1 MTIDFDKKTQIQ
13 TPTESY
19 RLRYPEIIKL
29 AEKQLED
36 QLWFHS
42 EMKLELD
49 RMQLVYDLNP
59 EQRHAVLETL
69 GIFLQY
75 ELIVGEEFWMGV
87 VAKEFPVPEVVRA
100 ASIVAMT
107 ELAIHAPFYDKI
119 KIVLGLDKDEDYVAY
134 KTNPVLAERV
144 SWLRNVLSSPDRLS
158 ATIVF
163 GLTECVLLFGAFSP
177 LKSFQS
183 NGFNMIPVTVRGT
196 NQSAVDED
204 LHSIIIAEIVN
215 TRYAELGASLK
226 DDKKRLKTLLEATKH
241 AIEHEDALIDNAIPG
256 EALNGVPKDHFKQY
270 VRHRANI
277 YHNRLGLPDVYEI
290 GECSIT
296 DWFENNTVAYKVV
309 DFFTPG
315 VGQEY
320 QTAWDRKR
328 LSSAWKK
335 EKEE

>member
-1 MTIDFDKKTQIQ
+1 VTDFNKKTQIQ

-19 RLRYPEIIKL
+19 RMRYPKIVEY

-49 RMQLVYDLNP
+49 RMQLVYELSP
-59 EQRHAVLETL
+59 EQKHAVLETL

-100 ASIVAMT
+100 ASIVAMV
-107 ELAIHAPFYDKI
+107 ELAIHSPFYDKM
-119 KIVLGLDKDEDYVAY
+119 KVVLGLDKDEDYVAY

-144 SWLRNVLSSPDRLS
+144 SWLRDVLTNDDRVTSTL
-158 ATIVF
+158 IF
-163 GLTECVLLFGAFSP
+163 GLTECVLLFSSFAI

-183 NGFNMIPVTVRGT
+183 NGCNMIPVTVRGT

-204 LHSIIIAEIVN
+204 LHSIIIAEIIN
-215 TRYAELGASLK
+215 TRYAEIGEPLLH
-226 DDKKRLKTLLEATKH
+226 DKKRYKILLEATHH
-241 AIEHEDALIDNAIPG
+241 AITHEDALIENAIPG
-256 EALNGVPKDHFKQY
+256 ESLNGVPKEHFKQY

-296 DWFENNTVAYKVV
+296 DWFESNTVAYKVI

-315 VGQEY
+315 LGQEY
-320 QTAWDRKR
+320 QSGWNKQ
-328 LSSAWKK
+328 LLGSAWKGN
-335 EKEE
+335 EVV

>member
-19 RLRYPEIIKL
+19 RLRYPRIVEL

-49 RMQLVYDLNP
+49 RMQLVYDLSE
-59 EQRHAVLETL
+59 EQKHAVLETL

-119 KIVLGLDKDEDYVAY
+119 KVVLGLDKDEDYVAY
-134 KTNPVLAERV
+134 KTNPVLAERI
-144 SWLRNVLSSPDRLS
+144 SWLRNVLAGPDRVTSTL
-158 ATIVF
+158 VF

-204 LHSIIIAEIVN
+204 LHSIIVAEIIN
-215 TRYAELGASLK
+215 THYGELGGSLR
-226 DDKKRLKTLLEATKH
+226 DDKKRYKTLLEATKH
-241 AIEHEDALIDNAIPG
+241 AIEHEDALIENAIPG

-290 GECSIT
+290 GECSII
-296 DWFENNTVAYKVV
+296 DWFENNTVAYKLV

-320 QTAWDRKR
+320 QTAWSRDR
-328 LSSAWKK
+328 LASAWRRK
-335 EKEE
+335 